1 MSRGIRL
8 WLSSRSRDRR
18 AAPHLEKLRAEAR
31 VGHPTTPGI
40 GRARA
45 RGNRCRNLCLLTP
58 LVAPLVTLGLLALGC
73 SSGHHEAEQ
82 QRSAVSS
89 SSSLDDGGPA
99 TCPPIAGSLVLYA
112 IPPPAPLDWSTPNH
126 LLETAAASS
135 AAGEALVTAGGA
147 ALSHEIGHVNLE
159 LDCGDTGF
167 PLTGQTGGG
176 SDIVSGA
183 DGAGHP
189 PPRLPWF
196 DERDDRLHRG
206 QRGHRRGHRL
216 PAGFGQPHADQ
227 VRGEPGHVPAAEDI
241 ISRPVHR
248 LRRIQELRQPL
259 SAAAISKGPAA
270 PSSLAPE
277 SSMSAGSCA
286 DRSSRPSGLS
296 RSSSAARSFANTFG
310 ANDYYPLR
318 LEPRRARLE
327 RRRLGSGPRA
337 SNVPA
342 PTLLADSPPGGTLME
357 GLDGRWRTR
366 RSTSQARR
374 SPAR

>member
-1 MSRGIRL
+1 MHGATDAEP
-8 WLSSRSRDRR
+8 LSS
-18 AAPHLEKLRAEAR
+18 H
-31 VGHPTTPGI
+31 
-40 GRARA
+40 
-45 RGNRCRNLCLLTP
+45 P

-183 DGAGHP
+183 DGAGI
-189 PPRLPWF
+189 LL
-196 DERDDRLHRG
+196 RDFPGSMNEMTDSIG
-206 QRGHRRGHRL
+206 DN
-216 PAGFGQPHADQ
+216 ADT
-227 VRGEPGHVPAAEDI
+227 VADI
-241 ISRPVHR
+241 ASR
-248 LRRIQELRQPL
+248 Q
-259 SAAAISKGPAA
+259 A
-270 PSSLAPE
+270 
-277 SSMSAGSCA
+277 
-286 DRSSRPSGLS
+286 SGN
-296 RSSSAARSFANTFG
+296 RVT
-310 ANDYYPLR
+310 
-318 LEPRRARLE
+318 
-327 RRRLGSGPRA
+327 
-337 SNVPA
+337 
-342 PTLLADSPPGGTLME
+342 
-357 GLDGRWRTR
+357 W
-366 RSTSQARR
+366 
-374 SPAR
+374 